1 MTQLTEDLTLSKA
14 AKKDIAELKN
24 KIELFRTGQ
33 IAEEKFKAYR
43 LTRGVYGQ
51 RQQGVQMFR
60 LKIPAGRITTDQIRT
75 VAALSEKYATGNLH
89 LTTRQNIQLHHV
101 KLDDSPA
108 IWSALE
114 ATGLTAREACGNTV
128 RNITASHKAGIDPHE
143 PFDVTPYLDAVFRFF
158 LRNPICQEM
167 GRKIKIAFSSSEKDT
182 AFAFIHDF
190 GFIPI
195 LKKTD
200 NGEEKGFRVLVGG
213 GLGAQT
219 ILAQEFFDFL
229 PENRLITFLEAALRV
244 FDRFGE
250 REKRMKA
257 RLKFLIKKIGLE
269 EFRRL
274 VEEEEQVLHHKPLE
288 LKQITL
294 AEVKPEIVIKNYV
307 VQNQWEYQKWL
318 DSNVFEQK
326 QEGYF
331 GVLVK
336 APLGDI
342 DHKTAIQLADTID
355 KFVGGDLVISVYQ
368 GLVIRFVQKDALP
381 VLFERLGELGLNQ
394 SGAESFADITACPG
408 TDTCNLGVTN
418 STALATVLENFL
430 LEEYPQL
437 ANSKLINTKISGCMN
452 ACGQHMIA
460 GIGLHGSS
468 IKNAGKVV
476 PAMQVV
482 LGGGLRADGTGL
494 AAEKVIK
501 LPTKRIPEAFR
512 VLLNDYE
519 TNANQSFYP
528 DYFREQGKKY
538 FYDLLKHLGD
548 LSEIVDSEYIDWN
561 HKEEYVPEIG
571 VGECAGVSFDLVSTI
586 FNEAEEK
593 LTNAYEHL
601 SENRLEHAIYN
612 SYNVLVTT
620 AKALLLAED
629 IQCNTQVIIIEDFD
643 THFVATGKVQLD
655 STFEELVYQIKEQK
669 PTEEFAA
676 HYLKSAHQFLDT
688 AKNLKGIEPTDK
700 SVINHFY
707 KA

>member
-1 MTQLTEDLTLSKA
+1 MTLLNENLTLPKP

-24 KIELFRTGQ
+24 KIELFRSGQ
-33 IAEEKFKAYR
+33 IDEEKFKAYR

-60 LKIPAGRITTDQIRT
+60 LKIPAGRITTNQLRVVADLSDQ
-75 VAALSEKYATGNLH
+75 YATGNIH
-89 LTTRQNIQLHHV
+89 LTTRQNIQFHYV

-108 IWSALE
+108 IWTALE
-114 ATGLTAREACGNTV
+114 ASGLTAREACGNTV

-190 GFIPI
+190 GFIPV
-195 LKKTD
+195 LKK
-200 NGEEKGFRVLVGG
+200 NGTKEEKGFRVLVGG

-219 ILAQEFFDFL
+219 ILAQEFFEFL
-229 PENRLITFLEAALRV
+229 PEDRLITFLEAALRV

-274 VEEEEQVLHHKPLE
+274 VEEEEKVLHPKPLD
-288 LKQITL
+288 LKPSVITE
-294 AEVKPEIVIKNYV
+294 AKPKKIYSSYDVKD
-307 VQNQWEYQKWL
+307 QWAYQQWL

-326 QEGYF
+326 QDGYY

-342 DHKTAIQLADTID
+342 DYVTAKKLADVID
-355 KFVGGDLVISVYQ
+355 EFVGGDLVISVYQ
-368 GLVIRFVQKDALP
+368 GLVIRFVRKNALP
-381 VLFERLGELGLNQ
+381 VLFEKLGELVLNQ

-408 TDTCNLGVTN
+408 TDTCNLGVTT
-418 STALATVLENFL
+418 STALADVLEKFL
-430 LEEYPQL
+430 LQEFPHL
-437 ANSKLINTKISGCMN
+437 AHSKLINTKISGCMN

-468 IKNAGKVV
+468 IKNKGKVV

-482 LGGGLRADGTGL
+482 LGGGLRADGIGL

-512 VLLNDYE
+512 VLLKDYE
-519 TNANQSFYP
+519 ANAKGAFYP
-528 DYFREQGKKY
+528 DYFRTKEKKY

-548 LSEIVDSEYIDWN
+548 LTDIRDEDYIDWN
-561 HKEEYVPEIG
+561 RDQEFTPEIG
-571 VGECAGVSFDLVSTI
+571 LGECAGASFDLVSTI
-586 FNEAEEK
+586 FKEAEEK
-593 LTNAYEHL
+593 LVNAYEQFQ
-601 SENRLEHAIYN
+601 ENELEHALYN

-629 IQCNTQVIIIEDFD
+629 VQCNTQAGIIADFD
-643 THFVATGKVQLD
+643 THFVDTEKFKLESSFAD
-655 STFEELVYQIKEQK
+655 LVYQIKSQK
-669 PTEEFAA
+669 PTEEFVQ
-676 HYLKSAHQFLDT
+676 HYLKSAHQFLEE
-688 AKNLKGIEPTDK
+688 AKSLRGIESTEK
-700 SVINHFY
+700 KVINHFY

>member
-1 MTQLTEDLTLSKA
+1 MTQITEDLNLSKA
-14 AKKDIAELKN
+14 AKRDIVELQN
-24 KIELFRTGQ
+24 KIELFRNGQ

-60 LKIPAGRITTDQIRT
+60 LKIPAGRITTEQLRT
-75 VAALSEKYATGNLH
+75 VAALSEQYATGNLH

-108 IWSALE
+108 IWTALE
-114 ATGLTAREACGNTV
+114 AAGLTAREACGNTV

-200 NGEEKGFRVLVGG
+200 KGEEKGFRVLVGG

-229 PENRLITFLEAALRV
+229 PEDRLINFLEAALRV
-244 FDRFGE
+244 FDRYGE

-257 RLKFLIKKIGLE
+257 RLKFLIKNIGLE
-269 EFRRL
+269 EFRKL
-274 VEEEEQVLHHKPLE
+274 VEEEEKVLHHKPLE
-288 LKQITL
+288 LKQFTL
-294 AEVKPEIVIKNYV
+294 VEAKPQIVIKNYA
-307 VQNQWEYQKWL
+307 VQSQWNYQKWL

-326 QEGYF
+326 QEGYY

-336 APLGDI
+336 APLGNI
-342 DHKTAIQLADTID
+342 DHQTAIKLADTID

-368 GLVIRFVQKDALP
+368 GLVIRFVKKDALP
-381 VLFERLGELGLNQ
+381 VLFEKLGELGLNQ

-418 STALATVLENFL
+418 STAIATVLENFL
-430 LEEYPQL
+430 LEEYPHL

-501 LPTKRIPEAFR
+501 LPTKRIPQAFR

-519 TNANQSFYP
+519 KNANQSFYP

-548 LSEIVDSEYIDWN
+548 LSEITDAEYIDWN

-586 FNEAEEK
+586 FSEAEEK
-593 LTNAYEHL
+593 LNNAYEHL

-629 IQCNTQVIIIEDFD
+629 IQCNTQVVIIEDFD
-643 THFVATGKVQLD
+643 THFVETRKVELN
-655 STFEELVYQIKEQK
+655 STFEELVYQIKVQK
-669 PTEEFAA
+669 PSEEFAG

-688 AKNLKGIEPTDK
+688 AKNLRGIDPTDK

>member
-1 MTQLTEDLTLSKA
+1 MTQITEDLNLSLA
-14 AKKDIAELKN
+14 AKKDIAELQN
-24 KIELFRTGQ
+24 KIALFRSGQ

-60 LKIPAGRITTDQIRT
+60 LKIPAGRITTDQLRT

-108 IWSALE
+108 IWMALE
-114 ATGLTAREACGNTV
+114 ASGLTAREACGNTV

-143 PFDVTPYLDAVFRFF
+143 PFDVTPYLNAVFGFF

-195 LKKTD
+195 LKQTEK
-200 NGEEKGFRVLVGG
+200 GEEKGFRVLVGG

-229 PENRLITFLEAALRV
+229 PENRLINFLEAALRV
-244 FDRFGE
+244 FDRYGE

-257 RLKFLIKKIGLE
+257 RLKFLIKNIGLE

-274 VEEEEQVLHHKPLE
+274 VEEEEKVLHHKPLE
-288 LKQITL
+288 LNYTTINA
-294 AEVKPEIVIKNYV
+294 AEPQVVIKNYAPSD
-307 VQNQWEYQKWL
+307 QWGYQKWL

-326 QEGYF
+326 QEGYC

-336 APLGDI
+336 APLGNI
-342 DHKTAIQLADTID
+342 DHETAIKLADTID

-381 VLFERLGELGLNQ
+381 ILFEKLGELGLNQ

-468 IKNAGKVV
+468 IKNDGKVV

-501 LPTKRIPEAFR
+501 LPTKRITEAFR

-519 TNANQSFYP
+519 ANANNAFYP

-548 LSEIVDSEYIDWN
+548 LSEIEDSEYIDWN
-561 HKEEYVPEIG
+561 HKEEYIPEIG

-586 FNEAEEK
+586 FSEAEEK
-593 LTNAYEHL
+593 LHQAYEYL

-612 SYNVLVTT
+612 SYNVFVTT

-629 IQCNTQVIIIEDFD
+629 IQCNTQVVIIEDFD
-643 THFVATGKVQLD
+643 SHFVATGKVALE
-655 STFEELVYQIKEQK
+655 STFADLVYQIKEQK
-669 PTEEFAA
+669 PSEEFAA
-676 HYLKSAHQFLDT
+676 HYLKSAHQFLDK
-688 AKNLKGIEPTDK
+688 AKNLRGIKPTEK